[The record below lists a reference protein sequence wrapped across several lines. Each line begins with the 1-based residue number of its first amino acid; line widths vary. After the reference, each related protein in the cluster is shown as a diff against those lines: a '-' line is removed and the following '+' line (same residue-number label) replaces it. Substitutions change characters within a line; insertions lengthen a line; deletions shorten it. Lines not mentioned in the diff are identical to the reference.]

1 MAAHSH
7 DEGSHHHSHDHDG
20 HHHHHHHGPDAC
32 NDYATAVAQY
42 RKTFASKAE
51 VMAQAPDPAVREMVA
66 YMDRLGC
73 ENCFD
78 RFDQQKPQCTFGLA
92 GVCCKNCTLGPC
104 KITKKSPRGVC
115 GAGADLIV
123 ARNLCRHAA
132 AGVSAHG
139 SRAREVMLALRK
151 AAAGEIKIPI
161 LGREKVLA
169 TAKMFGLEVEGQ
181 SVEALAGRIA
191 DILLED
197 MSRTV
202 PGPHRTLS
210 AVATPER
217 RQVWEQLGLLPV
229 SAYHEVF
236 EALHQTV
243 TGNQGDWRKVMD
255 QFLRCGIAFSMS
267 SVVGGSIA
275 SDCLYGV
282 PTRATSKV
290 NLGALEKG
298 CVNIAIHGHA
308 PMLAM
313 EIVRLART
321 EKFTAMARAAGAGG
335 IRFYGICCS
344 GLSAM
349 YRLGGVIPL
358 ANANGAELVLATG
371 ALDLWVADIQDIF
384 PAIMDVANCFK
395 TVVVTTN
402 ESTRLPGAEH
412 YGYKRDLSDLDRIG
426 DLAEK
431 ILTRAVESYTQR
443 RDVPV
448 HIPPYEV
455 EAEVGF
461 CLEYLNKRYGGSVA
475 PVAEALR
482 NGTIRGVINLAG
494 CTNTRIV
501 YEKAIVD
508 IVDVLLQNDI
518 LVLANGCASFP
529 MAKLGYCTVKAQ
541 ERCSEGLKR
550 FLGDDMPPVWHMGEC
565 IDNAHAAVFF
575 RTVADMLGHPFKDLP
590 YAEVTP
596 EWSNEKGVGA
606 ALSFRM
612 LGFNSYHCVHAPV
625 QGSDAVMGFIYGG
638 TAELLGSAMIVDTD
652 PVNLANRIISDFNQ
666 KREDL
671 GWT

>member
-1 MAAHSH
+1 MTDHAHGKKTHSH
-7 DEGSHHHSHDHDG
+7 SDDHG
-20 HHHHHHHGPDAC
+20 HHHQHDGAC
-32 NDYATAVAQY
+32 NDYSAAVAQY
-42 RKTFASKAE
+42 RKTFASKAD

-66 YMDRLGC
+66 YMDRIGC

-115 GAGADLIV
+115 GAGADLIA
-123 ARNLCRHAA
+123 ARNLCRMAA
-132 AGVSAHG
+132 GGVSAHG
-139 SRAREVMLALRK
+139 ARAREVMLALKK
-151 AAAGEIKIPI
+151 AAEGEIKIPI
-161 LGREKVLA
+161 MGREKVLA
-169 TAKMFGLEVEGQ
+169 TARMFGLNTEGKTI
-181 SVEALAGRIA
+181 EALAGQIA

-202 PGPHRTLS
+202 PGNHRTLM
-210 AVATPER
+210 AAATPER
-217 RQVWEQLGLLPV
+217 VKVWEELGLLPI

-282 PTRATSKV
+282 PTRSTSKV
-290 NLGALEKG
+290 NLGSLKKG

-313 EIVRLART
+313 EIVKTART
-321 EKFTAMARAAGAGG
+321 EKFVNMAKAAGAEG
-335 IRFYGICCS
+335 IQFYGICCS
-344 GLSAM
+344 GLSSM

-358 ANANGAELVLATG
+358 ANANGTELVLATG

-384 PAIMDVANCFK
+384 PSIMDVARCFK

-402 ESTRLPGAEH
+402 ESMHLPGAEH
-412 YGYKRDLSDLDRIG
+412 YGYKRDLSDLDQLG
-426 DLAEK
+426 TLADK
-431 ILTRAVESYTQR
+431 ILTRAVESFSSR

-448 HIPPYEV
+448 YIPSYEV

-461 CLEYLNKRYGGSVA
+461 CLEYLNGYYGGSVE
-475 PVAEALR
+475 PVAGALKE
-482 NGTIRGVINLAG
+482 GKILGIINLAG

-501 YEKAIVD
+501 YEKSIVD
-508 IVDVLLQNDI
+508 IVDILLKNNV
-518 LVLANGCASFP
+518 LVLANGCASYP
-529 MAKLGYCTVKAQ
+529 MAKLGYCAVKAQ
-541 ERCSEGLKR
+541 QRCGDSLKQ
-550 FLGDDMPPVWHMGEC
+550 FLGSDMPPVWHMGEC
-565 IDNAHAAVFF
+565 IDNAHAAIFF

-606 ALSFRM
+606 ALAFRM

-625 QGSDAVMGFIYGG
+625 QGSDNVMDFIYGG
-638 TAELLGSAMIVDTD
+638 TAELLGSAMIVD
-652 PVNLANRIISDFNQ
+652 VNPAKLAKRIIADFKD
-666 KREDL
+666 KRKKL
-671 GWT
+671 GWV

>member
-1 MAAHSH
+1 MTDRSHEKGTHRHSH
-7 DEGSHHHSHDHDG
+7 KHGG
-20 HHHHHHHGPDAC
+20 HHHENAC
-32 NDYATAVAQY
+32 NDYADAVAEY
-42 RKTFASKAE
+42 RKTFASKTD
-51 VMAQAPDPAVREMVA
+51 VMTQAPDPAVREMVA
-66 YMDRLGC
+66 YMDRIGC

-78 RFDQQKPQCTFGLA
+78 RFDRQKPQCTFGLA
-92 GVCCKNCTLGPC
+92 GVCCRNCTLGPC
-104 KITKKSPRGVC
+104 KVTKKSPRGVC

-123 ARNLCRHAA
+123 ARNLCRLAA
-132 AGVSAHG
+132 GGVSAHG
-139 SRAREVMLALRK
+139 ARAREVMLALKK
-151 AAAGEIKIPI
+151 AARGEVDIPI
-161 LGREKVLA
+161 RGKEKVLA
-169 TAKMFGLEVEGQ
+169 TAGMFGLETEGRTI
-181 SVEALAGRIA
+181 EDLAGQIA

-202 PGPHRTLS
+202 PGEHRTLK

-217 RQVWEQLGLLPV
+217 RKVWEELGLLPI

-255 QFLRCGIAFSMS
+255 QFLRCGISFSMS

-275 SDCLYGV
+275 GDCLYGV
-282 PTRATSKV
+282 PTRSTSRV
-290 NLGALEKG
+290 NLGSLKKG
-298 CVNIAIHGHA
+298 FVNIAIHGHA

-313 EIVRLART
+313 EIIKVART
-321 EKFTAMARAAGAGG
+321 EKFVKMAEAAGAEG
-335 IRFYGICCS
+335 IQFYGICCS

-349 YRLGGVIPL
+349 YRFGGVIPL
-358 ANANGAELVLATG
+358 ANANGTELVLATG

-384 PAIMDVANCFK
+384 PSIMDVARCFK

-402 ESTRLPGAEH
+402 ESMRLPGAEH
-412 YGYKRDLSDLDRIG
+412 YGYKRDLSDLDELPA
-426 DLAEK
+426 LADK
-431 ILTRAVESYTQR
+431 ILTRAVESFKSR

-448 HIPPYEV
+448 YIPPYEV

-461 CLEYLNKRYGGSVA
+461 CLEYLNNHYGGNVK
-475 PVAEALR
+475 PVADALKDGR
-482 NGTIRGVINLAG
+482 ILGIINLAG

-508 IVDVLLQNDI
+508 IVDILLRNDV
-518 LVLANGCASFP
+518 LVLANGCASYP
-529 MAKLGYCTVKAQ
+529 MAKLGYCTVDAR
-541 ERCSEGLKR
+541 ERCSDGLKQ
-550 FLGDDMPPVWHMGEC
+550 FLGSDMPPVWHMGEC

-575 RTVADMLGHPFKDLP
+575 RTVADMLGHPFKDMP

-625 QGSDAVMGFIYGG
+625 QGSDNVMNFVYGG
-638 TAELLGSAMIVDTD
+638 TKELLGSAMIVD
-652 PVNLANRIISDFNQ
+652 VNPASLAERIIADFRD
-666 KREDL
+666 KRKNL
-671 GWT
+671 GWA